1 MKLFSEFARRALPAL
16 VIGILIAPLA
26 AQNALLDKPF
36 LDANDF
42 YLRSAG
48 FRVRLADNPVT
59 KKALSA
65 LPPHKMVVQK
75 TFAGVWYVF
84 ADPKVCMCIFAGT
97 KDNLESYK
105 SIVANPLPGVD
116 NNVPADHRTQA
127 SYLLGNMS
135 DIESDSLADVLRDYF

>member
-1 MKLFSEFARRALPAL
+1 MNLFSEMPRLGLPA
-16 VIGILIAPLA
+16 VILAALIAPLA
-26 AQNALLDKPF
+26 AQNVSDKPF

-48 FRVRLADNPVT
+48 FRVRLADDPTT

-75 TFAGVWYVF
+75 TAAGTWYVF
-84 ADPKVCMCIFAGT
+84 ADPKICVCIFAGT

-105 SIVANPLPGVD
+105 SIVANPLPGAD
-116 NNVPADHRTQA
+116 NSVPPDHRTQA
-127 SYLLGNMS
+127 SYLLSNMS
-135 DIESDSLADVLRDYF
+135 DIEDDSLADVLRDYF